1 MWSEERELERE
12 IERCGDEY
20 RAEHLRA
27 ELMLVER
34 AVRERRVRYESHR
47 SR

>member
-20 RAEHLRA
+20 RAEYLRA
-27 ELMLVER
+27 DLMMIEKT
-34 AVRERRVRYESHR
+34 VRERRVRYENR
-47 SR
+47 A